1 MTNIFILGLSRT
13 GKSSITKKIVEEFP
27 YYKVIPLDIII
38 NAYKKKFNDGQIG
51 YSKENIKEN
60 KLALFIENIINQYF
74 DENDPPF
81 IIEGDSILPEEYH
94 KYFEQGDNICY
105 FLINSK
111 TPTEKVADCRQYD
124 SNKECSSHLNDQ
136 ELLTHF
142 EEDDKI
148 QQIIREQ
155 TQKFNYP
162 IIDVS
167 KNREKQLEDTYQK
180 IKSIIKNPQNLWI
193 FLIGTNW

>member
-1 MTNIFILGLSRT
+1 MTNIFILGVSRT
-13 GKSSITKKIVEEFP
+13 GKSTITKKIMEEFP

-38 NAYKKKFNDGQIG
+38 NAYKKTFNDKQIG
-51 YSKENIKEN
+51 YSKEYIKEN

-94 KYFEQGDNICY
+94 KYFEQGDNLCI

-111 TPTEKVADCRQYD
+111 TSEEKVADCRQYD
-124 SNKECSSHLNDQ
+124 NKKDWSTRCTDQ
-136 ELLTHF
+136 ELLKHF
-142 EEDDKI
+142 EEDNKI
-148 QQIIREQ
+148 QEIIIKQ
-155 TQKFNYP
+155 AKKYNYP

-167 KNREKQLEDTYQK
+167 KKRQEKLEDTYQK
-180 IKSIIKNPQNLWI
+180 IKSKIKK
-193 FLIGTNW
+193 

>member
-1 MTNIFILGLSRT
+1 MTNIFILGTSRT
-13 GKSSITKKIVEEFP
+13 GKSTITKKLVEEFP

-38 NAYKKKFNDGQIG
+38 NAYKKTFNDGQIG
-51 YSKENIKEN
+51 YSKDYIKEN
-60 KLALFIENIINQYF
+60 KLALFIENIISQYF

-111 TPTEKVADCRQYD
+111 TSTEKVSDCRQYD
-124 SNKECSSHLNDQ
+124 SNKEWSSRLNNQ

-148 QQIIREQ
+148 QRIIIEQ
-155 TQKFNYP
+155 AKKFNYP

-180 IKSIIKNPQNLWI
+180 IKSRIKK
-193 FLIGTNW
+193 